1 MTAVNILQVR
11 IKTMLRVHDTQT
23 KYQHE
28 SSYLFENI
36 DASIVNGLRRIL
48 LSELPHIAMDQETIS
63 NKNTVITHNT
73 SSLHN
78 ELLINRL
85 ALIPLNNTHPL
96 LTVHTHWD
104 SASQRR
110 VFSFAHPDLLPK
122 MALDVI
128 HSVKA
133 NFTSNEML
141 SITPEQFVVI
151 YTPEEQSKLKTL
163 GYDPTTVSENLFA
176 KDPITGQHCLFT
188 QLKPADSTD
197 DYQRI
202 ALTARPIIG
211 TGKEYASFSQVGT
224 VMYELVRLGKD
235 AQDKAFSDKMSSLNE
250 ERVSKDMKPMSA
262 ERQLKE
268 RVTFDIL
275 DAQRVYSVNAKGE
288 PNLTQL
294 TIQSINSKTPNQ
306 LLYDAIEWFILL
318 LNDFSRVI
326 REMSYVSKHPADL
339 DHDSKADWVQS
350 QTQMQN
356 ACELNV
362 RDETH
367 TLGAVLSTFCK
378 QLFVDADAPKSPLNQ
393 CMTFMSYNM
402 PHPLK
407 KCLRFRCKL
416 DEDKVS
422 AVYAHLLP
430 RQPELGHPSQQRN
443 KVCSLLLLHC
453 CDHVKNILQTM
464 STHLKTTDPQIYGTS
479 YVVEEKQT
487 KIVSDGE
494 TKEDDNV

>member
-1 MTAVNILQVR
+1 
-11 IKTMLRVHDTQT
+11 MLRVHDTQT
-23 KYQHE
+23 KYTHE
-28 SSYLFENI
+28 AAFLFDNI
-36 DASIVNGLRRIL
+36 DASIVNGIRRII
-48 LSELPHIAMDQETIS
+48 LSELPHIAMDHETIS
-63 NKNTVITHNT
+63 NTNTVITHNT

-85 ALIPLNNTHPL
+85 ALIPLNSTHPL
-96 LTVHTHWD
+96 LTIHTHWD
-104 SASQRR
+104 TSTQRR
-110 VFSFAHPDLLPK
+110 VFSFPHPDLIPK
-122 MALDVI
+122 VSLNVI
-128 HSVKA
+128 HSVKS
-133 NFTSNEML
+133 NFISNEML
-141 SITPEQFVVI
+141 SITPERFVAI
-151 YTPEEQSKLKTL
+151 YTLEEQSKLKTL
-163 GYDPTTVSENLFA
+163 GYDHTTVTDNLFA
-176 KDPITGQHCLFT
+176 QDPITGKHCLFT

-211 TGKEYASFSQVGT
+211 TGKDYASFSQVGT
-224 VMYELVRLGKD
+224 VMYELVRLGKEEQD
-235 AQDKAFSDKMSSLNE
+235 AAFAQKMFSLNE

-268 RVTFDIL
+268 RVSFDIL

-288 PNLTQL
+288 PNMTQL
-294 TIQSINSKTPNQ
+294 TIQSINAKTPNQ
-306 LLYDAIEWFILL
+306 LLYDALQWFVLL
-318 LNDFSRVI
+318 LDDFSRVL
-326 REMSYVSKHPADL
+326 RSMSYVSKHHADL
-339 DHDSKADWVQS
+339 DHDSKADWIQS

-378 QLFVDADAPKSPLNQ
+378 QLFVDADAPQSPLNQ

-430 RQPELGHPSQQRN
+430 RKPELGHPSQQRN

-453 CDHVKNILQTM
+453 CDHVKTILQTM

-479 YVVEEKQT
+479 YVVEEKET
-487 KIVSDGE
+487 KIVNDGE